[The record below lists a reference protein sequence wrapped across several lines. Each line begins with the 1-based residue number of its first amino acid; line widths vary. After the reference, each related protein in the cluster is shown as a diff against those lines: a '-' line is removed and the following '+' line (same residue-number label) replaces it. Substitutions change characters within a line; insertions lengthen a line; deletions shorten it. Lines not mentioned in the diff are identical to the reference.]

1 MRKDRSNN
9 TTIDI
14 QIGPMTTHHLTIER
28 IEIDQTREA
37 IADMNSMREN
47 IEEVVVMITI
57 VILIE
62 TIETM
67 VDTIDP

>member
-1 MRKDRSNN
+1 MRKDRPNN

-14 QIGPMTTHHLTIER
+14 QIGLTTHHLTIER

-47 IEEVVVMITI
+47 IGEVVVMITI

-67 VDTIDP
+67 ADTIDP

>member
-1 MRKDRSNN
+1 MRKDRPNN

-14 QIGPMTTHHLTIER
+14 QIGPMTTHHLTIETNTR
-28 IEIDQTREA
+28 IEIDQTRE

-47 IEEVVVMITI
+47 IGEVVVMITI

-62 TIETM
+62 TM

>member
-1 MRKDRSNN
+1 MRKDRPNN

-28 IEIDQTREA
+28 IEIDQTRE

-47 IEEVVVMITI
+47 IGEVVVMITI

-62 TIETM
+62 TM